1 MSSFKYK
8 PPKKIIL
15 DEKSITTLDSKH
27 KEIQTEYQYIQD
39 IVIPGL
45 KKEKAELKERLSQIK
60 QSYCIA
66 SAGASAGASAVDN
79 DQVQALSPTSP
90 TSPPKDNAKTTIDE
104 IMEIRD
110 RMKEINSNI
119 KNYEQTYKNYYL
131 NNSEYIF

>member
-66 SAGASAGASAVDN
+66 SAGASAVDN

-119 KNYEQTYKNYYL
+119 KN
-131 NNSEYIF
+131 